1 MLDGRDISKIKLE
14 QNLNIYFIVQQ
25 LVGHLYF
32 QQVSSVTEKGAHSI
46 YKSECSYVI

>member
-32 QQVSSVTEKGAHSI
+32 QQVSSVTKGADSI